1 MFGLARGSARD
12 SAKNGLSAKIIF
24 DQPPY
29 MDQRWIVN
37 VYSQQGF
44 AGHLSAVFAEVC
56 IYFWIPRV
64 PVQGL
69 VLVAVTRS
77 IQKTYMIYIY
87 IYNIYTASFRKSSE
101 LRERFCD
108 SRGVQDQ
115 IERNIGGTATP
126 PPLEHRDP
134 HGRRALGNGRPRQH
148 LRS

>member
-77 IQKTYMIYIY
+77 IQKNIYDIYIIIITY
-87 IYNIYTASFRKSSE
+87 IQQASGSQVNS
-101 LRERFCD
+101 
-108 SRGVQDQ
+108 
-115 IERNIGGTATP
+115 GTV
-126 PPLEHRDP
+126 L
-134 HGRRALGNGRPRQH
+134 
-148 LRS
+148 